1 MNTAQCT
8 CIGIWKSVEDT
19 PNSLM
24 DQRHCTPLIRKTR
37 QNMSKLDMQMI
48 WKRKWKGSMS
58 VLMTISWS
66 NSYFSWLSLNHM
78 KIILTLHEC
87 SNLCVWCQF
96 KGNSSLKILVEEIS
110 TISMQG
116 TENLDLA
123 KKVVRSAKP
132 RHSGLPKW
140 CHITLA
146 MSKWCGIT
154 LTKKI
159 RQFVNYLGPPS
170 TCHSSK

>member
-1 MNTAQCT
+1 M
-8 CIGIWKSVEDT
+8 
-19 PNSLM
+19 
-24 DQRHCTPLIRKTR
+24 
-37 QNMSKLDMQMI
+37 
-48 WKRKWKGSMS
+48 
-58 VLMTISWS
+58 
-66 NSYFSWLSLNHM
+66 
-78 KIILTLHEC
+78 

-96 KGNSSLKILVEEIS
+96 KGNSSLKILAEEIS

-116 TENLDLA
+116 TENLDLT

-159 RQFVNYLGPPS
+159 RQFVNYLRAPS
-170 TCHSSK
+170 IFHSSK

>member
-37 QNMSKLDMQMI
+37 QNMRKLDMQMI

-116 TENLDLA
+116 TENLDLT
-123 KKVVRSAKP
+123 KKVVDPDSKMGNTTSVVILHSTTKP

-146 MSKWCGIT
+146 MSKLWY
-154 LTKKI
+154 
-159 RQFVNYLGPPS
+159 YLN
-170 TCHSSK
+170 